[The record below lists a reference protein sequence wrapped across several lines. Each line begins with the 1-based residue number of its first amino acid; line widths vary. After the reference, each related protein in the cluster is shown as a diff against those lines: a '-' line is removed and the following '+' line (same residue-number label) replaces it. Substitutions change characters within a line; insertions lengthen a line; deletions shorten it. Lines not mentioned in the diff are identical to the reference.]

1 MSPTEPG
8 ASEASG
14 DPVGGSTGPTPTGPI
29 DDEPTLRRVQRATT
43 HVLRELDRV
52 CGALGIAY
60 AVYGGTAI
68 GAVRHQGFIPWDD
81 DVDVCMPR
89 ADYERFLELAPGAI
103 GEDFVVMS
111 QRSHRDYPKTF
122 AVMGLVGTEFVPAAA
137 ADRAFP
143 VPIGVDVFPLD
154 RVPRDRRAFRRQSRR
169 TWVWGRLLFL
179 HGSATPETGL
189 TGAVGAAASAVFH
202 TVHGTMRGLG
212 VSPSTLYQRWEQA
225 ARLYEDGSGRSAGGS
240 RVLGDYST
248 QEPLRWSASEAELFP
263 TSRVPFEGIMVELP
277 RRYDAVLRRGY
288 GDYMELPPQ
297 EQRVNHKP
305 VRVDFG
311 RHDPDVM

>member
-1 MSPTEPG
+1 MSSTEPG
-8 ASEASG
+8 ASSAPS
-14 DPVGGSTGPTPTGPI
+14 DRSTGPAPTRPI
-29 DDEPTLRRVQRATT
+29 DDEVTLRRVQRATT
-43 HVLRELDRV
+43 YVLRELDRV
-52 CGALGIAY
+52 CGELGLAY

-89 ADYERFLELAPGAI
+89 PDYERFLDLAPGVI

-137 ADRAFP
+137 ARRAFP

-154 RVPRDRRAFRRQSRR
+154 RVPRDRLAFRRQSQR

-189 TGAVGAAASAVFH
+189 RGVLGAAASAVFH
-202 TVHGTMRGLG
+202 AVHGTLQGLKI
-212 VSPSTLYQRWEQA
+212 PPATLYHRWERA
-225 ARLYEDGSGRSAGGS
+225 ARLYEDVSGSSAGGPQ
-240 RVLGDYST
+240 VLGDYST

-263 TSRVPFEGIMVELP
+263 TTRVPFEDIMVELP
-277 RRYDAVLRRGY
+277 RRYDSVLRRGY
-288 GDYMELPPQ
+288 GDYMALPPP
-297 EQRVNHKP
+297 EERVNHKP

-311 RHDPDVM
+311 RHDPDTM